1 MKLKSFNLYCLL
13 IIFLFSTPLKSEDE
27 IDIWKK
33 NNTEEKESTQ
43 INKKINKEE
52 TQKLNFDSIKTIELN
67 QKIEITDGSLKENSQ
82 EAKVFGIYDPADNDF
97 DLNMWS
103 STKAED
109 IKSSLKRLEK
119 IKLSKTADEIL
130 ERILMSFAYSP
141 RGMKEDEFTDL
152 KINWLIKNQR
162 TDLIENFVKQNKE
175 FKSKSRAVQY
185 LVDDNIAQADIS
197 EGCEKIKFIDKEIK
211 DAYLE
216 KFKIYCLVFNNKKS
230 EAQLLLDLLREQNQS
245 DKFYDDKINF
255 LLGVS
260 DKTSKKI
267 NENNLLNFYL
277 SSITNKDF
285 NFKPNKN
292 TKKEIWQYLNA
303 SNLIK
308 VEDIS
313 DKERLKDLELAAN
326 KGQINKDIIF
336 KIYQQVPYNLS
347 ELINAKDKYQ
357 NLQGIEAR
365 SLIYQKYL
373 LSEDNE
379 SKMEYLFLL
388 EELFKKE
395 NLQNIYSKFLSDKI
409 QEIGIENI
417 SERYQE
423 IAQSRIIRDDEFA
436 LGKVKYNDKI
446 LHQSKILKYYF
457 ENENEKK
464 VQKDIDKIFKKI
476 SKNRK
481 YFYSAKDL
489 ALIDSL
495 INDGFSLPS
504 NFDYKN
510 LAKKFDIPKN
520 LLKLIENNQNA
531 FLALKIVEI
540 IGEDEPNELDPE
552 TIYFITNL
560 LNKMNLKQI
569 RNLVFNSALP
579 LRA

>member
-313 DKERLKDLELAAN
+313 DKERLNELELAAN

-510 LAKKFDIPKN
+510 LAEKFDIPKN

>member
-33 NNTEEKESTQ
+33 NNTEEKQSTQ

-313 DKERLKDLELAAN
+313 DKERLNELELAAN

-379 SKMEYLFLL
+379 SKIEYLFLL

-510 LAKKFDIPKN
+510 LAEKFDIPKN

>member
-33 NNTEEKESTQ
+33 NNTEEKQSTQ

-197 EGCEKIKFIDKEIK
+197 EGCKKIKFIDKEIK

-313 DKERLKDLELAAN
+313 DKERLNELELAAN

-347 ELINAKDKYQ
+347 ELINAKSKYQ
-357 NLQGIEAR
+357 NLQGIESR

-379 SKMEYLFLL
+379 SKIEYLFLL

-510 LAKKFDIPKN
+510 LAEKFDIPKN
-520 LLKLIENNQNA
+520 LLKLIENKQNA

-540 IGEDEPNELDPE
+540 IGEDEPHELDPE

>member
-33 NNTEEKESTQ
+33 NNTEEKQSTQ

-347 ELINAKDKYQ
+347 DLINAKDKYQ

-379 SKMEYLFLL
+379 SKIEYLFLL

-540 IGEDEPNELDPE
+540 IGEDEPHELDPE

-569 RNLVFNSALP
+569 RNLVFNTALP